1 MSSQQSGLRDQKQ
14 SVREHFGP
22 VANNYATAQVHRA
35 GPDLEVLVE
44 LAGVTGDERVLDVG
58 CGAGHTAL
66 QIAPHVA
73 RVDALD
79 LTTPML
85 DQVAR
90 LAAERGLGNVHPQ
103 LGDAEAIPF
112 RDEQFEVV
120 TCRLCAHHFQRPGRA
135 VAEMFRVLA
144 PGGRLILIDI
154 VAPDA
159 PELDTFLNAFELL
172 RDPSHVRDHSIAQW
186 QTMLGAAGFSVDR
199 ILSFPMRIGFEAW
212 LTRIGAPAEAAAA
225 LRFMFGLAHREVRA
239 HFEIDE
245 SLDFTLTNA
254 VLRARRPA

>member
-1 MSSQQSGLRDQKQ
+1 MTSQPATPRDQKQ

-22 VANNYATAQVHRA
+22 VANHYATAQVHRA
-35 GPDLEVLVE
+35 GPDLEALVG
-44 LAGVTGDERVLDVG
+44 LAGVTGHERVLDVG

-66 QIAPHVA
+66 QMAPHVA

-85 DQVAR
+85 EQVAR
-90 LAAERGLGNVHPQ
+90 LAAERGLDNVHPR

-112 RDEQFEVV
+112 PDEQFEVV

-135 VAEMFRVLA
+135 VSEMFRVLA

-159 PELDTFLNAFELL
+159 PELDTFLNTFELL
-172 RDPSHVRDHSIAQW
+172 RDPSHVRDHSVAQW
-186 QTMLGAAGFSVDR
+186 QTMLGAAGFLLDR
-199 ILSFPMRIGFEAW
+199 ALSFPMRIDFEAW
-212 LTRIGAPAEAAAA
+212 LTRIGAPSEAATA
-225 LRFMFGLAHREVRA
+225 LRFLFGLANREVRA
-239 HFEIDE
+239 HFEIDA

-254 VLRARRPA
+254 VLCARRPH

>member
-1 MSSQQSGLRDQKQ
+1 MPEHRPVLRDQKQ

-22 VANNYATAQVHRA
+22 VAARYATANVHRA
-35 GPDLEVLVE
+35 GPDLAALVE
-44 LAGVTGDERVLDVG
+44 LSEVAGHERVLDVG

-66 QIAPHVA
+66 QLAPHVS

-79 LTTPML
+79 LTRAML
-85 DQVAR
+85 DQVER
-90 LAAERGLGNVHPQ
+90 LAAERGLENVSTT

-112 RDEQFEVV
+112 PDETFDVV

-135 VAEMFRVLA
+135 ASEIFRVLA

-154 VAPDA
+154 VSPDA

-172 RDPSHVRDHSIAQW
+172 RDPSHVRDHTLAQW
-186 QTMLGAAGFSVDR
+186 QAMLGACGFDVDHCA
-199 ILSFPMRIGFEAW
+199 SWPMRIEFDAW
-212 LTRIGAPAEAAAA
+212 LVRIGAPPEAARA
-225 LRFMFGLAHREVRA
+225 LRFMFGLASREVRA

-245 SLDFTLTNA
+245 RDDFTLTNA
-254 VLRARRPA
+254 LIRARRPA